1 MPFITE
7 EIWQRVGP
15 MAGKSGD
22 TIMTQ
27 PWPSTEGRDTA
38 VETEMG
44 WTQGVILGVRQ
55 IRGEMD
61 IAPSKRFEVLLE
73 NASADDLA
81 RLERTRHFVE
91 RMANL
96 SGLRPLEAGE
106 TAPEAAVALMG
117 DLRIL
122 VPMAGLID
130 VAAEVA
136 RLDKRIA
143 KVRGDLA
150 KTEGKLSNSNFVANA
165 PASVVD
171 QERTRIADFTKE
183 LASLE
188 AQLVKVKSLGS

>member
-1 MPFITE
+1 
-7 EIWQRVGP
+7 
-15 MAGKSGD
+15 
-22 TIMTQ
+22 
-27 PWPSTEGRDTA
+27 
-38 VETEMG
+38 
-44 WTQGVILGVRQ
+44 
-55 IRGEMD
+55 
-61 IAPSKRFEVLLE
+61 
-73 NASADDLA
+73 
-81 RLERTRHFVE
+81 
-91 RMANL
+91 
-96 SGLRPLEAGE
+96 
-106 TAPEAAVALMG
+106 MG